1 MFICFSLPIIVCIPI
16 YFAFQVN
23 KCSAT
28 KGFLTLTEF
37 GETYIYQ
44 YFICLIFL
52 ENIVPVVSLILL
64 NTTFLVRLK
73 TVKNGLRSNGN
84 EAGFNSV
91 KITTTKLIIFL
102 TFICIVTRAFDLTVV
117 ITNRL
122 RFSSFF
128 SPTDEM
134 VAAIKL
140 LRSISY
146 FLLVAAHALEG
157 ILYYCYDQVCICSL
171 MESWMLRISANV
183 SVI

>member
-37 GETYIYQ
+37 GETVIYQ
-44 YFICLIFL
+44 YYFICLIFL

-157 ILYYCYDQVCICSL
+157 ILYYCYDRSI
-171 MESWMLRISANV
+171 WSA
-183 SVI
+183 SVPLWNHGCYE